1 VSEQDL
7 DLTPEEE
14 QLVARL
20 RAMPSEGSDPDWVVL
35 EREIRLAVGPNADP
49 FSARSWWRK
58 WRWMVP
64 ASALVAMAAV
74 ALFVMHHQHEI
85 AETKPVALI
94 APPVAAV
101 EHDDNNAPAAVY
113 LDGEPV
119 EVDDTFD
126 PSTLLD
132 DDGSEELTDNS
143 HALLPSDNLQW
154 IDSLDEHALD
164 RAEHWLDHKKHKKG

>member
-1 VSEQDL
+1 MSEQDL

-20 RAMPSEGSDPDWVVL
+20 RAMPDEGSDPDWVVL
-35 EREIRLAVGPNADP
+35 EREIRLAVGPDVP
-49 FSARSWWRK
+49 RSWWRK

-64 ASALVAMAAV
+64 ASAIAAMAAV

-85 AETKPVALI
+85 ADTKQPVAVI
-94 APPVAAV
+94 APPAV
-101 EHDDNNAPAAVY
+101 EEHSPPAAVY

-143 HALLPSDNLQW
+143 HALLPADNLQW